1 MIFWWLISILRIICK
16 IFKHKIEQQ
25 QQHAICQN
33 EFIIIKLI
41 VDKYFFF
48 LRGLFNERLVQLR
61 SLIKQNDG

>member
-48 LRGLFNERLVQLR
+48 FEGVV
-61 SLIKQNDG
+61 